1 MRIDRDAATVLADGF
16 RRIREEHDVPDAF
29 PPEVVAAADE
39 AGRQPLPPDRDDARA
54 LPFVTLDPAGST
66 DLDQAMA
73 LAADDEGDGDALVL
87 SYAIAD
93 VGAFVAPGDVVDD
106 EAWRRGVTVYAPD
119 GPARLYPP
127 SLSERAA
134 SLLPDGDRPAVLLTV
149 VVDRDG
155 RATLRSARRAL
166 VRSRAQLAYGPGPI
180 AGLPPLLPELA
191 RRIEAAD
198 EARRG
203 LAPRC
208 ARAGDREGPDHA
220 HRGRAPP
227 PAAGSQ
233 RGRERGRQPRREPGR
248 GGHDGCGPLRSVPN
262 DAGAGRSP
270 HRRAASHRGGDGRR
284 LAEGAEPADLR
295 PVARSAGPEP
305 GRVPLRGP
313 PGRRGRGLRDLVGRP
328 PAVARRAGRL
338 LRPRH
343 RAACAG
349 WPIAPCSTS
358 CWR

>member
-127 SLSERAA
+127 SLS
-134 SLLPDGDRPAVLLTV
+134 
-149 VVDRDG
+149 
-155 RATLRSARRAL
+155 SARRASCRTATGPRSCSRSSSIAMAGRRCGRRGGRWCAAERSWPTAR
-166 VRSRAQLAYGPGPI
+166 VRSRGS
-180 AGLPPLLPELA
+180 
-191 RRIEAAD
+191 RRCC
-198 EARRG
+198 RSW
-203 LAPRC
+203 
-208 ARAGDREGPDHA
+208 
-220 HRGRAPP
+220 
-227 PAAGSQ
+227 PAASRQ
-233 RGRERGRQPRREPGR
+233 RTRRAEPGASMR
-248 GGHDGCGPLRSVPN
+248 PSRRS
-262 DAGAGRSP
+262 
-270 HRRAASHRGGDGRR
+270 
-284 LAEGAEPADLR
+284 
-295 PVARSAGPEP
+295 
-305 GRVPLRGP
+305 
-313 PGRRGRGLRDLVGRP
+313 
-328 PAVARRAGRL
+328 
-338 LRPRH
+338 
-343 RAACAG
+343 
-349 WPIAPCSTS
+349 
-358 CWR
+358 